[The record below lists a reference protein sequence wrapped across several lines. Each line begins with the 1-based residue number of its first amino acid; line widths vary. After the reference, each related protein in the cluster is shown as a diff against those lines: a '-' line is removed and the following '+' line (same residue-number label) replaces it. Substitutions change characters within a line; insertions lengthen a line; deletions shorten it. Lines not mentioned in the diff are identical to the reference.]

1 MPPKMKTYLEIQ
13 SHEVDVEYFRTLG
26 YYWPKG
32 EYKKTDDE
40 THEWFVVTE
49 NYPVC
54 ILGFG
59 IPGNQEIIEVERIW
73 HLADRYTEEE

>member
-1 MPPKMKTYLEIQ
+1 MPRKMQTYLEIQ
-13 SHEVDVEYFRTLG
+13 SHDVEAEYFRTLG

-49 NYPVC
+49 NYPVYL
-54 ILGFG
+54 LGFE
-59 IPGNQEIIEVERIW
+59 IPGNQDTIEVERVW
-73 HLADRYTEEE
+73 HLTDQCTEEE